1 MEKCNVGKQEQK
13 RDSLSRSFLTVGND
27 DYREVA
33 IHCLLESKSLVVIP
47 ELSRTRYQGSVLVF
61 MCKVTLIN
69 KQRYETLAN
78 VALLIESRSHFSLL
92 LKIIRKN
99 SQFLLKLLIK
109 GPLKGLRND
118 MYQCKVRETLVHKQN

>member
-1 MEKCNVGKQEQK
+1 MKKCNVGKQEQK

-47 ELSRTRYQGSVLVF
+47 ESSRTRYQGSALVF
-61 MCKVTLIN
+61 MCKATLIN
-69 KQRYETLAN
+69 ELGYETLAN
-78 VALLIESRSHFSLL
+78 VALLIEARSHFYLL

-99 SQFLLKLLIK
+99 SQLLLKLLIK
-109 GPLKGLRND
+109 GPLKGLREMICTN
-118 MYQCKVRETLVHKQN
+118 VR